1 MCFGAKGN
9 QFGRFQTEVGGTIQT
24 VKLVHLFGQVT
35 CDGRNNA
42 WSKWGC
48 GPPHYSDLDIFVFL
62 TNASNATVLPMGKS
76 SHCYTIPGYDAQSSE
91 IIFNDFPNPL
101 HLSSDEELRLWYGE
115 DLKDYAESDNNG
127 TSCTDV
133 FAKYL

>member
-1 MCFGAKGN
+1 MD
-9 QFGRFQTEVGGTIQT
+9 E
-24 VKLVHLFGQVT
+24 
-35 CDGRNNA
+35 
-42 WSKWGC
+42 
-48 GPPHYSDLDIFVFL
+48 
-62 TNASNATVLPMGKS
+62 S
-76 SHCYTIPGYDAQSSE
+76 SHYYTIPGYDAQSSE
-91 IIFNDFPNPL
+91 IVFNDFPNPL